1 MEGVGPGRCGH
12 RGHLR
17 TNLWCFLDGD
27 THRGRVPH
35 KHQIQIKS
43 LLQTKCYTS
52 RHRSGSVPPG
62 GVQKVKC
69 DEYEVFHEQWPGTPS
84 NLVPRPIVF
93 WGMKSHLKIL
103 EM

>member
-27 THRGRVPH
+27 THRGQVPH
-35 KHQIQIKS
+35 KQQIQIKS

-62 GVQKVKC
+62 GVHKVKC
-69 DEYEVFHEQWPGTPS
+69 DEYEVFHEQWPGAPS
-84 NLVPRPIVF
+84 NQVPRPIVF